1 MKLFV
6 YINVITT
13 NKSIT
18 FKINS
23 NMLFF
28 GKIQNTKTKLIDMCV
43 MPFHFTHND
52 SSCVCICNVNIMIIN
67 NASKKIIF
75 IISSKISVDFNR
87 EHSLCFHVSGL
98 LALCAEHSTYVWTTK
113 LCYRH
118 DSAWRAKHCRE
129 GIVPLS
135 RKHVHC

>member
-28 GKIQNTKTKLIDMCV
+28 GKIQKTITTLTDMCF
-43 MPFHFTHND
+43 MPFHFTHHND

-67 NASKKIIF
+67 NASKNI
-75 IISSKISVDFNR
+75 
-87 EHSLCFHVSGL
+87 L
-98 LALCAEHSTYVWTTK
+98 
-113 LCYRH
+113 
-118 DSAWRAKHCRE
+118 
-129 GIVPLS
+129 
-135 RKHVHC
+135 